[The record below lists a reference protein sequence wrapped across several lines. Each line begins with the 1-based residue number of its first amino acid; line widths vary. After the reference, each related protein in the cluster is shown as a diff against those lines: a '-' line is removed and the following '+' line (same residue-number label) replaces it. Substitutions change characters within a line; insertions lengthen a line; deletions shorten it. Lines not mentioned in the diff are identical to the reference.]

1 MITDPAPRTVARTA
15 STRTSVRSR
24 PRWSARQAQTPPSIL
39 SSVRRTRRRGT
50 LADEAYCW
58 SAFGLAGGGVGWA
71 VGWLGGWSV
80 GWLLGSVLM
89 SSPRGPGSRGRGLG

>member
-1 MITDPAPRTVARTA
+1 MTTEPAPSTAARTA
-15 STRTSVRSR
+15 STRTSVGSR
-24 PRWSARQAQTPPSIL
+24 PRWSASPAQTPPSIL

-71 VGWLGGWSV
+71 VGWLGGWSAC
-80 GWLLGSVLM
+80 WLVGSVLTV
-89 SSPRGPGSRGRGLG
+89 SPRGSLGARGSLG